1 MPLSYENQ
9 GSGIVIIVDGEQGRA
24 IHATDRAVMY
34 GDGVFRTMRM
44 RGGAIACWPLHYGKL
59 DADCRALR
67 IPCPMRTILEQD
79 IARIARDV
87 ADCVVKI
94 IISRG
99 AGGRGYGVPKS
110 LSPTRMVVASP
121 VPDYPSHFWREGI
134 KLHVCEIRLCHQPRL
149 AGIKHLNRLEN
160 VLARMEWQ
168 DPDTPEG
175 LLLDAEDCVVEGT
188 MSNLFMRRGNT
199 LITPD
204 LSACG
209 VAGLQRERILKYA
222 ARLDL
227 KAEIARF
234 SLPVLLAADEVFV
247 CNSVIGVW
255 PVRQIDAQP
264 IALGHA
270 AEYMQRLLENET
282 D

>member
-1 MPLSYENQ
+1 MPLAYENWN
-9 GSGIVIIVDGEQGRA
+9 SKIVILVNGEQQGVIRVL
-24 IHATDRAVMY
+24 DRAVMY

-44 RGGAIACWPLHYGKL
+44 RGGEIACWPLHYGKL
-59 DADCRALR
+59 NADCQALR
-67 IPCPMRTILEQD
+67 IPCPVRTVLEQD
-79 IARIARDV
+79 IARIARGV

-110 LSPTRMVVASP
+110 LSPTRMVLAFP
-121 VPDYPSHFWREGI
+121 APDYPSHFWREGI
-134 KLHVCEIRLCHQPRL
+134 KLHICEIRLCHQPRL

-160 VLARMEWQ
+160 VLARMEWD

-175 LLLDAEDCVVEGT
+175 LLLDAEGWVVEGT
-188 MSNLFMRRGNT
+188 LSNLFMRRGNA

-209 VAGLQRERILKYA
+209 VAGLQRERVLKYA
-222 ARLDL
+222 AQLDL
-227 KAEIARF
+227 RTGIARF
-234 SLPVLLAADEVFV
+234 SLPALLEADEVFV

-264 IALGHA
+264 IALGPT
-270 AEYMQRLLENET
+270 AECMQRLLENET